1 MKVTFS
7 GHFLSCPGRIR
18 THANGTRIRCA
29 TVTPQDNSL
38 IAVQSYCF
46 WLDAQNFFVIF
57 LNIFVAAPSRS
68 ASLNLRFPTTNTLR
82 KNTLKF

>member
-29 TVTPQDNSL
+29 TVTPQDNSS
-38 IAVQSYCF
+38 IAVQSYYF
-46 WLDAQNFFVIF
+46 FPKHQNF
-57 LNIFVAAPSRS
+57 S
-68 ASLNLRFPTTNTLR
+68 R
-82 KNTLKF
+82 KNLKKNSFHSPKKHEKRCCKGGENLSSCNG

>member
-1 MKVTFS
+1 MKVTLKE
-7 GHFLSCPGRIR
+7 GHFRCCPGRIR

-57 LNIFVAAPSRS
+57 SNFFFKTSKKALTAGIILNRDYA
-68 ASLNLRFPTTNTLR
+68 
-82 KNTLKF
+82 